1 MANLTENPVYE
12 SGVYQLETNDP
23 VLGGT
28 PVIVNGQPTDGH
40 ANVQA
45 QQLANRTAY
54 LKEQVD
60 NIPLTVNLRVD
71 EVFSG
76 IVTQPDPFPQYA
88 LESTIGQPNGIASL
102 DNNGQVPASQLLLAP
117 SQVAS
122 ASNTGEGAG
131 VFSEKVDTDLK
142 FKSLVAGTSITI
154 TEAEDVITIST
165 SAGQAGG
172 DVVGPS
178 SSVNNSIALFDG
190 VSGKSIKAGGVVG
203 TAAYQNSTSFA
214 TSAQGAKADTAVQPS
229 DLENKENILVAGTN
243 ITIDRTDPEAP
254 VISASLENEG
264 DVVGPSSSVT
274 GEVALFNG
282 TTGKLLQGGGVLG
295 SAAFNNSEYFQAVL
309 VSGTNIK
316 TVNGNSLLGS
326 GDISTAQVGPYS
338 GVFIDNSLFASVSGT
353 QTLNLSTDGT
363 FDFTL
368 TGNTTFSIT
377 GVPTLVGQ
385 QTIYIVVRIRQ
396 GATAYQPTW
405 FSGITWLTSD
415 GLAPSA
421 PAANKVL
428 EYIFTSA
435 DGVNW
440 LGRKGAGN

>member
-1 MANLTENPVYE
+1 MASLIENSVYE
-12 SGVYQLETNDP
+12 DQIYRLETSDP
-23 VLGGT
+23 VLGGV
-28 PVIVNGQPTDGH
+28 PVIINGVPTTGH
-40 ANVQA
+40 ANAQA

-60 NIPLTVNLRVD
+60 NIPTTVNVRVN
-71 EVFSG
+71 EVVSG
-76 IVTQPDPFPQYA
+76 LVLQEDPFPQYV
-88 LESTIGQPNGIASL
+88 LESSVGVSNGVASL
-102 DNNGQVPASQLLLAP
+102 DSNGQVPASQLLLAP

-122 ASNTGEGAG
+122 ASNVGSGVG
-131 VFSEKVDTDLK
+131 VFSEKVDTDLR

-154 TEAEDVITIST
+154 TENQNSITIST

-172 DVVGPS
+172 DVVGPTGATDNG
-178 SSVNNSIALFDG
+178 VALFDG
-190 VSGKSIKAGGVVG
+190 VSGKLLKSGSALG

-214 TSAQGAKADTAVQPS
+214 TAAQGEKADTAVQPS
-229 DLENKENILVAGTN
+229 ELSSKENTLVAGTN
-243 ITIDRTDPEAP
+243 ITIDRTNPASP

-295 SAAFNNSEYFQAVL
+295 SAAFNNSEYFQAAL
-309 VSGTNIK
+309 VSGANIK